1 MPTHILGA
9 RLIDPANGRDEIT
22 DIYCQDG
29 KIIALG
35 QAPSGFNAAKTIDAR
50 GLIAAPGLVDLSVA
64 LREPGYSRKGNIAS
78 ETLAATA
85 GGITSLCCPPQ
96 TKPVLDTAA
105 VAELILDPYERI
117 GRQVG

>member
-35 QAPSGFNAAKTIDAR
+35 QAPSGFSAAKTIDAR
-50 GLIAAPGLVDLSVA
+50 GLIAAPGLVDRHGA
-64 LREPGYSRKGNIAS
+64 EPGGAR
-78 ETLAATA
+78 
-85 GGITSLCCPPQ
+85 P
-96 TKPVLDTAA
+96 
-105 VAELILDPYERI
+105 LIPRLGLNPRL
-117 GRQVG
+117 GWMFSSKT